1 MLRNKWG
8 LTKKDAQKIFNDIH
22 DNGSNENKEKNAKP
36 TRPETIDEKVSMI
49 MDYMKETSQKL
60 DSIDRDILELKKQV
74 EEILKRI

>member
-22 DNGSNENKEKNAKP
+22 DNGSNEKNAKP
-36 TRPETIDEKVSMI
+36 TRPETIDEKVTMI